1 MASAV
6 TLSQSAAFLRADL
19 CRPRVSHRPA
29 LRSSFLPPISRS
41 SVHTR
46 KPQRNVV
53 TCGLEGGN
61 LFLELFGS
69 VAAGAVV
76 AAITTATNENR
87 EEEFERIKTVEG
99 AIPIAAAI
107 GADAVA
113 HSLPGLNV
121 LLSLASEPAGAAA
134 GVAYLMSI
142 VLSSPSVDPKTLAP
156 EGTVLDAKK
165 AADIRGAVR
174 VPFTRIGPTALA
186 VIDTTNEGSTGKGW
200 SQDGLPKLPITSV
213 AIVLGVGGVL
223 LELISHAPVLG
234 IFLPRVLQVAGWLA
248 LLGAF
253 LDKRG
258 SSVEA

>member
-1 MASAV
+1 MASAAA
-6 TLSQSAAFLRADL
+6 LSQTGTLLRANL
-19 CRPRVSHRPA
+19 CRSQASPRPS
-29 LRSSFLPPISRS
+29 LRSSFVPTLPKARS
-41 SVHTR
+41 QHR

-61 LFLELFGS
+61 LFLELIGS

-76 AAITTATNENR
+76 AGVTIATSENR
-87 EEEFERIKTVEG
+87 EAEFERVKTVEG
-99 AIPIAAAI
+99 AIPLAAAV

-121 LLSLASEPAGAAA
+121 LLSLLSEPAGAAA

-174 VPFTRIGPTALA
+174 VPFTRIGPTALS
-186 VIDTTNEGSTGKGW
+186 VIDYENEGSSGKGW

-234 IFLPRVLQVAGWLA
+234 IFMPRVLQIAGWLA
-248 LLGAF
+248 LLGAV
-253 LDKRG
+253 LDKRED
-258 SSVEA
+258 SVKA